1 MALQEIAVHSF
12 SQHCSRMFY
21 IHQSSCIA
29 AQHFFVDPS
38 IQTITE
44 SVNNKLYAL
53 DSNYDSIPPNV
64 LRRLGKAVKM
74 GISTG
79 YEIISKHAVDGIV
92 LGTANG
98 GLEDCI
104 KFLNQIIQ
112 FEEGRLTP
120 TNFVQSTT
128 NAIAGQ
134 LGIMT
139 SNKGYNITHV
149 HRGLAF
155 ENAMI
160 DIEMLLDEHPENTYL
175 LGGVDEISEYN
186 YTIEELAGLYKKEI
200 ISNTKLLESTTAGTI
215 AGEGAAMFIV
225 NNVKD
230 NASAVVHGIKTL
242 HTTNE
247 ETIIQQLSIFLE
259 EYLPKNEHVDFI
271 LSGKNG
277 DVRQNAYY
285 KNIEDQLQDAS
296 VNYYK
301 HLTGDFPTASAVSLW
316 LALNTN
322 IFNKV
327 LEIQSENPICHI
339 LLYNTFKGKQHSFI
353 LVSTL

>member
-1 MALQEIAVHSF
+1 
-12 SQHCSRMFY
+12 MFY

-29 AQHFFVDPS
+29 AQHAFVDPS

-53 DSNYDSIPPNV
+53 DSNYESIPPNV

-79 YEIISKHAVDGIV
+79 HQLISKNKVAGIV

-134 LGIMT
+134 LGIMS

-155 ENAMI
+155 ENALI
-160 DIEMLLDEHPENTYL
+160 DIEMLLNENPENSYL
-175 LGGVDEISEYN
+175 LGGVDEISDYN
-186 YTIEELAGLYKKEI
+186 YTIEDLAGSYKKEI
-200 ISNTKLLESTTAGTI
+200 ISNTELLESPTAGTF
-215 AGEGAAMFIV
+215 AGEGAAMFVV
-225 NNVKD
+225 NNLKD
-230 NASAVVHGIKTL
+230 KAKAIVRGIKTL
-242 HTTNE
+242 HTTNN
-247 ETIIQQLSIFLE
+247 ETIIQQLGIFLKE
-259 EYLPKNEHVDFI
+259 HVQKNETVDLI

-277 DVRQNAYY
+277 DVRQNVYY
-285 KNIEDQLQDAS
+285 ENIEKNLEGTPVA
-296 VNYYK
+296 YYK
-301 HLTGDFPTASAVSLW
+301 HLTGDFPTASALALW
-316 LALNTN
+316 LASEVLNDP
-322 IFNKV
+322 FNDLLGIGNK
-327 LEIQSENPICHI
+327 NPIRTI
-339 LLYNTFKGKQHSFI
+339 LLYNSYKGKQHSFI
-353 LVSTL
+353 LVSGL

>member
-1 MALQEIAVHSF
+1 
-12 SQHCSRMFY
+12 MFY

-29 AQHFFVDPS
+29 AQQSFTDTA
-38 IQTITE
+38 IQTVTE
-44 SVNNKLYAL
+44 SVSNKLYAV
-53 DSNYDSIPPNV
+53 DGNYDSIPPNI
-64 LRRLGKAVKM
+64 LRRLGKAVKI
-74 GISTG
+74 GIATG
-79 YEIISKHAVDGIV
+79 NQLISKQSVDGIV

-134 LGIMT
+134 LGIMS

-155 ENAMI
+155 ENALI
-160 DIEMLLDEHPENTYL
+160 DVEMLLNEHLQNNYL
-175 LGGVDEISEYN
+175 IGGVDEISDYN
-186 YTIEELAGLYKKEI
+186 YTIEDLAGAYKKEI
-200 ISNTKLLESTTAGTI
+200 ISNAELLTSSTAGTI

-225 NNVKD
+225 NNVKEH
-230 NASAVVHGIKTL
+230 ARAAVRGIKTL

-247 ETIIQQLSIFLE
+247 ETIIEQLTVFLE
-259 EYLPKNEHVDFI
+259 EHLQKNETVDLI

-277 DVRQNAYY
+277 DVRQNVFYE
-285 KNIEDQLQDAS
+285 NIEEQLPGTPVS
-296 VNYYK
+296 YYK
-301 HLTGDFPTASAVSLW
+301 HLTGDFPTSSAVALW
-316 LALNTN
+316 LTLHVLNGAEFNN
-322 IFNKV
+322 ILN
-327 LEIQSENPICHI
+327 IQSKNPIRHI
-339 LLYNTFKGKQHSFI
+339 LLYNTYKGKQHSFI
-353 LVSTL
+353 LVSAL

>member
-1 MALQEIAVHSF
+1 
-12 SQHCSRMFY
+12 MFY
-21 IHQSSCIA
+21 IHQFSCIA
-29 AQHFFVDPS
+29 AQQSFIDATSKTV
-38 IQTITE
+38 TE

-74 GISTG
+74 GIATG
-79 YEIISKHAVDGIV
+79 NQLISRHPVNGIV

-134 LGIMT
+134 LGIMS

-155 ENAMI
+155 ENAMLDI
-160 DIEMLLDEHPENTYL
+160 DMLLNEYPGNTYL
-175 LGGVDEISEYN
+175 LGGVDEISDYN
-186 YTIEELAGLYKKEI
+186 YTIEDLAGSYKKEI
-200 ISNTKLLESTTAGTI
+200 IPNTDLLESETAGTI

-225 NNVKD
+225 NNVKE
-230 NASAVVHGIKTL
+230 NASAIIHGVQTL
-242 HTTNE
+242 HTTKE
-247 ETIIQQLSIFLE
+247 EVIAEQLSIFLKNN
-259 EYLPKNEHVDFI
+259 LPSNETVDLI
-271 LSGKNG
+271 LSGKSG
-277 DVRQNAYY
+277 DVRQNGFY
-285 KNIEDQLQDAS
+285 KNIENCLHGTPA
-296 VNYYK
+296 VYYK
-301 HLTGDFPTASAVSLW
+301 HLTGDFPTISAVALW
-316 LALNTN
+316 LSTQ
-322 IFNKV
+322 KEV
-327 LEIQSENPICHI
+327 LKNVLHAAGATRNI
-339 LLYNTFKGKQHSFI
+339 LLYNTYKGRQHSFI
-353 LVSTL
+353 LVSVL